1 MCSGVRRG
9 GEANNAIRGLA
20 SVSQTHTHT
29 QTHTA
34 VFVFIYHSS
43 SHIDDNKGRKAVS
56 RIERVRNRKGKRRK
70 ERKVAEKKRETE
82 LKGCLERWT
91 RENKI
96 TAKKHSEGECKE

>member
-9 GEANNAIRGLA
+9 GEANNAIRELA
-20 SVSQTHTHT
+20 SVSHTAHT

-56 RIERVRNRKGKRRK
+56 RIERVRNRKGKKR
-70 ERKVAEKKRETE
+70 KRE
-82 LKGCLERWT
+82 KWQRK
-91 RENKI
+91 REKQ
-96 TAKKHSEGECKE
+96 S